1 MRCLIVTVAVGLGCA
16 GCAMT
21 FSARSLGVPAS
32 MSPAAGQSVAGD
44 TFHVTT
50 HALHLFWGTYP
61 ARVPNL
67 ENALAGQLVGGRAVQ
82 NLSIR
87 VRRRWSDVLVTV
99 LTAGLFVPTSV
110 TYDGVVTRGG
120 P

>member
-1 MRCLIVTVAVGLGCA
+1 MTAAIGLGCA
-16 GCAMT
+16 GCAMS
-21 FSARSLGVPAS
+21 FNARSLGVPAS
-32 MSPAAGQSVAGD
+32 MSPAAGQAVVGD

-50 HALHLFWGTYP
+50 RALHLFWGAYP

-67 ENALAGQLVGGRAVQ
+67 QNALAGQLVGGAGVQ

-99 LTAGLFVPTSV
+99 LSVGLFVPTSV
-110 TYDGVVTRGG
+110 TFDGVVTRGA

>member
-1 MRCLIVTVAVGLGCA
+1 
-16 GCAMT
+16 MT
-21 FSARSLGVPAS
+21 FSARTLGVPAS
-32 MSPAAGQSVAGD
+32 MSPAAGQAIAGD

-50 HALHLFWGTYP
+50 RALHLFWGAYP
-61 ARVPNL
+61 ARVPKLQNT
-67 ENALAGQLVGGRAVQ
+67 LAGQLVGGAAVQ

-110 TYDGVVTRGG
+110 TFDGVVTRGS